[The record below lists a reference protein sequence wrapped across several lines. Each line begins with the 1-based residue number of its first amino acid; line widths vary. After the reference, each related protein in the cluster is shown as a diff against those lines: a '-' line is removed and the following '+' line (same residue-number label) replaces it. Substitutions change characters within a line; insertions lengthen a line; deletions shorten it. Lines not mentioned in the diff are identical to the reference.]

1 VLRRPLF
8 SVIIVFMRRELARLL
23 PGLAFLALLFGGQR
37 LLSINSPR
45 DLGVPAIA
53 ALAAWFLAAS
63 AAGTVA
69 HELGHALAVRLVGER
84 VLGMQLGGQL
94 AHVTFSL
101 GTVPVSVGIGLG
113 GSVSFRSHRLSAAR
127 RFAVSAAGPA
137 ANVLVTPF
145 CLLLPVPRWEAAY
158 LALGVLA
165 SGLADLVPGST
176 DDGALTDGSKLWRT
190 PARLRAD
197 AEVRELLE
205 NPGWQDRS
213 DAADILIN
221 GFRLDVPEAEDCLRE
236 LAGQPEELLRLY
248 LKPWALPDKPEADVT
263 HIVDVLSWKVLVTG
277 DLPAGTADLAAS
289 RAEWVIEHL
298 QSKSADKRTTISGAR
313 QTLALARLRQGRTA
327 DVPPLCAGALAAD
340 LEPDA
345 RASVLATLAMAR
357 HARLLSG
364 RQQLDEALTL
374 DPDAQLVSEAARVL
388 GGGWDAVLA
397 AQA

>member
-1 VLRRPLF
+1 
-8 SVIIVFMRRELARLL
+8 MRRELARLL
-23 PGLAFLALLFGGQR
+23 PNLAFFALLFGGQQ

-45 DLGVPAIA
+45 DLAVSAMV
-53 ALAAWFLAAS
+53 ALAAWLVAAI

-127 RFAVSAAGPA
+127 RVVVSAAGPA
-137 ANVLVTPF
+137 ANVLVAPF

-158 LALGVLA
+158 LALCVLA
-165 SGLADLVPGST
+165 SGLADLVPGSAG
-176 DDGALTDGSKLWRT
+176 DGTLTDGSRLWQT
-190 PARLRAD
+190 TARLRAD
-197 AEVRELLE
+197 AEVREMLE

-248 LKPWALPDKPEADVT
+248 LKPWTLPDEPEADVT
-263 HIVDVLSWKVLVTG
+263 HIVDVLSWKVLVAG

-298 QSKSADKRTTISGAR
+298 RDGYPDKRTTLSGAR

-327 DVPPLCAGALAAD
+327 DVPRLCADALAAG
-340 LEPDA
+340 LEPDD

-364 RQQLDEALTL
+364 RQQLDEALAL
-374 DPDAQLVSEAARVL
+374 DPDAPLVREAVRVL
-388 GGGWDAVLA
+388 GGGWGAVLA
-397 AQA
+397 AQAT